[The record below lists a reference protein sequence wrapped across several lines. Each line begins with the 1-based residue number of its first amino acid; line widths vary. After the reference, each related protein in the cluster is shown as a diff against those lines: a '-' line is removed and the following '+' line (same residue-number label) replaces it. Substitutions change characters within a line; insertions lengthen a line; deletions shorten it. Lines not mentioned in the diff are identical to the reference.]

1 MMSQKLIDKVFSFT
15 VERALFSAPCHVLLG
30 LSGGA
35 DSMALLHM
43 LTHWPMSD
51 LRVSAVH
58 IHHGLRGEE
67 ADQDEAFVREYCA
80 KNQTPLI
87 VIHADVAAI
96 AREQR
101 LSLEEAGRR
110 VRYEQFE
117 AVCDAVGAD
126 YVLTAHTATD
136 QVETML
142 MHMVRGC
149 GVDGLAGIPALRGR
163 IRRPLLCCQRHEI
176 EQYCCENE
184 IPFVTDSTNHDVQY
198 TRNDVRH
205 RILPLL
211 REMNP
216 SVDNAFLRLNKYA
229 DEESAYLNEVA
240 LTALKSAQCADGY
253 CAEAFVVQPAVI
265 RRRMIRL
272 LLRKNGVP
280 TIEEVHILM
289 SEKVVTN
296 GNGSVDLTGPF
307 VFSVQQGVV
316 SVRGKSVVSVSK
328 AVAIDVLPRT
338 GVFNEWTYSIDI
350 SEDTD
355 VNVHNLFLNCAV
367 DYDKIQGK
375 LCLRCRE
382 SGDYF
387 HAVGRSVGKS
397 LKKWMNEWHIPAHK
411 RDSYPLLCDDLGVI
425 LVPGYACDERV
436 RVTEDTKHFLV
447 CKTVAE

>member
-1 MMSQKLIDKVFSFT
+1 MMSQKLADKVFAFT
-15 VERALFSAPCHVLLG
+15 SEKALFSAPCHVLLG

-35 DSMALLHM
+35 DSMALLHI
-43 LTHWPMSD
+43 LTHWLTSD

-58 IHHGLRGEE
+58 VHHGLRGEE
-67 ADQDEAFVREYCA
+67 ADHDEAFLREFCE
-80 KNQTPLI
+80 KNQIPLI
-87 VIHADVAAI
+87 VIHADVAAV
-96 AREQR
+96 ARECH

-117 AVCDAVGAD
+117 TVCNAIGAD
-126 YVLTAHTATD
+126 YILTAHTATD
-136 QVETML
+136 QVETLL

-149 GVDGLAGIPALRGR
+149 GVDGLSGIPAARGR
-163 IRRPLLCCQRHEI
+163 ICRPLLCCQRQEI

-184 IPFVTDSTNHDVQY
+184 IPFVTDSTNLDTQY

-216 SVDNAFLRLNKYA
+216 SVDNALLRLSKYA
-229 DEESAYLNEVA
+229 EEDSTYLNDLAV
-240 LTALKSAQCADGY
+240 TALNAAQCADGY
-253 CAEAFVVQPAVI
+253 RAEAFAAQPAVI

-272 LLRKNGVP
+272 LLRENGVP

-289 SEKVVTN
+289 SEKAVMN

-307 VFSVQQGVV
+307 AFSVQQGVV
-316 SVRGKSVVSVSK
+316 SVRGESVTSVSQPIT
-328 AVAIDVLPRT
+328 IDALPCT
-338 GVFNEWTYSIDI
+338 GVFNEWSYSMDI
-350 SEDTD
+350 STDTD
-355 VNVHNLFLNCAV
+355 VNVHNLFLNCVV
-367 DYDKIQGK
+367 DYDKIQGE

-387 HAVGRSVGKS
+387 HAAGRSVGKS

-411 RDSYPLLCDDLGVI
+411 RDRYPLLCDDVGVI
-425 LVPGYACDERV
+425 LVPGCACDERV
-436 RVTEDTKHFLV
+436 RITEDTKHFLV